1 MKQLINNWL
10 SGKRNFTVGAIL
22 YKQFGSNDELK
33 ELFKKGATDYSST
46 KLLEALTNLVK
57 EVEQPVIKH
66 TVTTYEVMPDGKTDI
81 EKAFKEKWLP
91 IFKEMNFK
99 RHQMHPLIGD
109 DSEEAKFKRGQLAQ
123 SILMLEKQCMSIWQQ
138 RDYFIATGQLPKKT
152 TPEVKA
158 PVIDKFKAAERL
170 ANLKVYIRRYR
181 GLVKKHNKP
190 EHIKYLQQYQQE
202 AEQLTQ
208 LHEQE

>member
-33 ELFKKGATDYSST
+33 ELFKKGATDYST
-46 KLLEALTNLVK
+46 AKLLEALTNLVK

-66 TVTTYEVMPDGKTDI
+66 TVTTYELMPNGKTDI
-81 EKAFKEKWLP
+81 EQAFKEKWLP

-99 RHQMHPLIGD
+99 RHQMHPFIGD
-109 DSEEAKFKRGQLAQ
+109 DSEEAKVKRGQLAQ
-123 SILMLEKQCMSIWQQ
+123 SILILEKQCMSIWQQ
-138 RDYFIATGQLPKKT
+138 RDYFIATGQLPQKT
-152 TPEVKA
+152 APEVKA
-158 PVIDKFKAAERL
+158 PVIDKFKAAERI
-170 ANLKVYIRRYR
+170 ANIKVYLRKYKA
-181 GLVKKHNKP
+181 LVKKHNKP
-190 EHIKYLQQYQQE
+190 VHIQLLDKYKQE
-202 AEQLTQ
+202 LVQLTQ